1 VERLCGAMEAELC
14 RIGGDELLADVRVE
28 AEWYAA
34 LYFHWD
40 GTGEEPLVRMRA
52 RADILSMRLERA
64 LDADGDLA

>member
-1 VERLCGAMEAELC
+1 MEAELR

-34 LYFHWD
+34 LYFYWD
-40 GTGEEPLVRMRA
+40 DIGEEPLVRMRA

-64 LDADGDLA
+64 RDADGDLA